1 MERRSENR
9 IEVHQ
14 TIAVRLFEP
23 GHDPAEGWV
32 VSAGGGGLGA
42 VVSHSLPVGHAVEVE
57 LPNCLLVGEVRH
69 CTAQGSMFLVGLD
82 LIQHLTREEL
92 DQLLA
97 ELGIR
102 RPDRSDAPVPGTGAR
117 AFAASDGGF

>member
-1 MERRSENR
+1 MERRSDTR

-23 GHDPAEGWV
+23 GHQPAEGWV
-32 VSAGGGGLGA
+32 ISAGGGGLGA
-42 VVSHSLPVGHAVEVE
+42 VVSRSLPVGHAVEVE

-69 CTAQGSMFLVGLD
+69 CRPQASMFVIGLD

-92 DQLLA
+92 DELLA
-97 ELGIR
+97 ELGIHQLR
-102 RPDRSDAPVPGTGAR
+102 RSERALIAEETGALVSAER
-117 AFAASDGGF
+117 GI